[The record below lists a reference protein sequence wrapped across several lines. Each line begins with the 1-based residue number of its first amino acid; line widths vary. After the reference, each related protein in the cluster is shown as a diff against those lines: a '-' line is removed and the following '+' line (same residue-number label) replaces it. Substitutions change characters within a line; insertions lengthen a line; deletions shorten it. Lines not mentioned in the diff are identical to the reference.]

1 MFRKFIAGFFSA
13 FFVITFLPIV
23 FLWGIFDTF
32 FDQDF
37 YDEDFAA
44 VAYELIA
51 EQFPNLPQFKEI
63 DILSAD
69 DLKEVFRNTV
79 TKDDLEIVIKDVVEQ
94 LSDIPVDNMGNVK
107 LVIPLRWLN
116 GKSSFFAQSMGEM
129 IYLRLP
135 KCLDS
140 FDVQMINSVFELECL
155 PKEIAKIDFISM
167 VKSDFDQNV
176 FADIPNEFVFD
187 FRLPSNFGNTFFRSL
202 INVVKTIFVFSF
214 ILLFAQLCLIAF
226 VIFRPWI
233 VILHWIG
240 KTLFFAGLFL
250 LTLLL
255 LLFYL
260 PELMVMIFADGDL
273 VVLKSFFVLFAGVLM
288 KSLFLYALIPL
299 VLGLCFW
306 LITVFCKKNEQG
318 ETD

>member
-1 MFRKFIAGFFSA
+1 M
-13 FFVITFLPIV
+13 
-23 FLWGIFDTF
+23 
-32 FDQDF
+32 
-37 YDEDFAA
+37 
-44 VAYELIA
+44 
-51 EQFPNLPQFKEI
+51 KEI
-63 DILSAD
+63 
-69 DLKEVFRNTV
+69 FRNTV
-79 TKDDLEIVIKDVVEQ
+79 TKADLEIVIADVVEQ

-107 LVIPLRWLN
+107 LVIPLKWLN
-116 GKSSFFAQSMGEM
+116 GKNSLFAESIAEM
-129 IYLRLP
+129 LYLRLP
-135 KCLDS
+135 KCVGD
-140 FDVQMINSVFELECL
+140 FDFQMVNSVFELECL
-155 PKEIAKIDFISM
+155 PGEIAKIDFISM

-187 FRLPSNFGNTFFRSL
+187 FRLPSNFGNTFFKSL
-202 INVVKTIFVFSF
+202 ISVIRIVFIFSF
-214 ILLFAQLCLIAF
+214 IFLLAQLCLIAL

-233 VILHWIG
+233 VVLHWIG

-260 PELMVMIFADGDL
+260 PELLVMIFADGDL

-288 KSLFLYALIPL
+288 KSLFLYALVPL

-318 ETD
+318 GTD